1 VHHSSERMAPTRG
14 TQPERR
20 MWRLESRYYN
30 ESDPGPEALASPN
43 FDERKS
49 FLVCFKSLVDL
60 VLVYRSL
67 LTKYTRWRTST
78 IEPYRCGFTSA
89 FLQPFHYNS
98 ALVLA
103 KSMRYPAWCRPNFE
117 PCCHDLT
124 RAFLYPS
131 CSAIQKNVTSDRTK
145 KSSFIQLSGGPS
157 CYVVNASFI
166 VSCAPLSFRK
176 SQVEI
181 SCKGGGL

>member
-1 VHHSSERMAPTRG
+1 VHHSSEWMASTQG
-14 TQPERR
+14 TQLERR
-20 MWRLESRYYN
+20 MWHLESRYYN
-30 ESDPGPEALASPN
+30 ESDPGPEALSSPN
-43 FDERKS
+43 FDEHKS

-60 VLVYRSL
+60 VLVYHSL

-103 KSMRYPAWCRPNFE
+103 KSMRYPAWCWPNFE
-117 PCCHDLT
+117 PCCHGLT

-145 KSSFIQLSGGPS
+145 KSFFIQLSSGPS

-166 VSCAPLSFRK
+166 VSCAPPFLS
-176 SQVEI
+176 
-181 SCKGGGL
+181 